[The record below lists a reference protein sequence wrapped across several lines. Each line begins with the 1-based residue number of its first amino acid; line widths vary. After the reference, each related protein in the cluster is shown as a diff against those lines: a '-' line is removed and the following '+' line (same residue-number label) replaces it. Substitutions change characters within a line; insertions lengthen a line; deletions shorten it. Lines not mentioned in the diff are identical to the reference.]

1 MRIVCV
7 TGTPNKKEGRK
18 TPDCHDFI
26 CGESCV
32 MEIWASSFHNCRWD
46 SPGIAFFPASLRDGD
61 AAENERDDRGRLLF
75 IFLKDNDDD
84 EEKTERVYMRW
95 LIRRPEG
102 NREKNEREKK
112 EEESLEGKKK

>member
-1 MRIVCV
+1 
-7 TGTPNKKEGRK
+7 
-18 TPDCHDFI
+18 
-26 CGESCV
+26 
-32 MEIWASSFHNCRWD
+32 
-46 SPGIAFFPASLRDGD
+46 
-61 AAENERDDRGRLLF
+61 
-75 IFLKDNDDD
+75 LKDNDDD